1 MHIDIQLDLWVKGV
15 SIHDAEAGGCV
26 PDFSC
31 CHPSLLA
38 DFGERVLFT
47 YSFQTKRMD
56 ICQGMYLIFLSKLEP
71 KLDVKGF
78 YNA

>member
-1 MHIDIQLDLWVKGV
+1 MHIDIQLDLWIKGV
-15 SIHDAEAGGCV
+15 SIHDQEAGGCV

-38 DFGERVLFT
+38 IFEERVAFVLA
-47 YSFQTKRMD
+47 FQQKRLD

-71 KLDVKGF
+71 TLDVKGF
-78 YNA
+78 YLC